1 MQGIIFVLLSVTGAR
16 QAVIKLLPRTLSLSM
31 AIGEPSIRAQDM
43 ISRPGQRLK
52 GMADNT

>member
-31 AIGEPSIRAQDM
+31 AIGEPAIR
-43 ISRPGQRLK
+43 
-52 GMADNT
+52 T